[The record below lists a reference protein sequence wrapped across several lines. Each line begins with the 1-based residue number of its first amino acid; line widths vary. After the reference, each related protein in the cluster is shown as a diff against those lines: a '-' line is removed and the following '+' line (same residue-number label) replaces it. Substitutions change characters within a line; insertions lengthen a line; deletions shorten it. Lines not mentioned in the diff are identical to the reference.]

1 MLPRRAN
8 DHELPSAWRGVP
20 SPRFV
25 AWARWQALAQA
36 VGGRAVQA
44 SGNLVP
50 MAEMLTGP
58 LGEAGQL
65 EMSLLTGSAEKAE
78 LDDLQRF
85 VLERLSRHERL
96 ILMLFYADGLSLAEI
111 AEVLDLPEATV
122 AEIFENTIE
131 ALRAH
136 FG

>member
-8 DHELPSAWRGVP
+8 DPELPSAWRGVP

-25 AWARWQALAQA
+25 AWARWQALAQTL
-36 VGGRAVQA
+36 GGPAVQA
-44 SGNLVP
+44 SGNLIP
-50 MAEMLTGP
+50 MAEILTSP

-65 EMSLLTGSAEKAE
+65 EMSLLTGSAEKAQ

-96 ILMLFYADGLSLAEI
+96 ILMLFYADGLSLTEI

-131 ALRAH
+131 VLRAH